1 MICPEC
7 GKETSDAQAF
17 CRQCGAFVRSQFGKV
32 LPTGPLRPIRAA
44 TTGPLVQRVERDSL
58 AQLDWAEIEA
68 LLLAEDDEWPED
80 ESVFVPN
87 EADEE
92 PARAEIADEDFED
105 AQADDLIEQ
114 SLSGQIK
121 REDVLAELETIEA
134 EPAIHETKPAD
145 IPTPPVMIAVAPA
158 ASLEEQFLKTNPEM
172 FAGIEPFIEPDITAA
187 SEPKA
192 KRRWL
197 ATAAMILVPLAFFAG
212 GIAVGIRSNEYVNAK
227 LPAESDVPP
236 VLSEAALPL
245 APSGMVYVPGGN
257 FLMGSDVGDTIS
269 KPPHFVAVGPFFMD
283 VTEVTNQQYA
293 EFLNATGQ
301 VAPTSW
307 KDGVYPETEANYPVT
322 GVTWYEAAEYA
333 AWKGKRL
340 PTEAEWEFAARGPEG
355 RTYPWGDEWDPT
367 LANAGGQLKG
377 LRPVGQGGASPFGIY
392 DMSGNAW
399 EWTSS
404 DARSY
409 PGGKEF
415 PWSRLRLKII
425 RGGNWQSEPRSAT
438 TFFRGFYGAAGE
450 REYNGTSF
458 RCVKDLAK

>member
-7 GKETSDAQAF
+7 GKETSNAQAF

-32 LPTGPLRPIRAA
+32 LPTGPLRPVRSA
-44 TTGPLVQRVERDSL
+44 TTGPLVQRVERDSF
-58 AQLDWAEIEA
+58 AQLDWAEIES
-68 LLLAEDDEWPED
+68 LLLAEGDDWPED

-87 EADEE
+87 DDDAKPAPAETSEE
-92 PARAEIADEDFED
+92 QFED

-114 SLSGQIK
+114 SLSGQVK
-121 REDVLAELETIEA
+121 REDLLAELEQIDE
-134 EPAIHETKPAD
+134 ESSMHETKPAD
-145 IPTPPVMIAVAPA
+145 APAPPIMISVAPA
-158 ASLEEQFLKTNPEM
+158 VSFEDQFLKTNPEM
-172 FAGIEPFIEPDITAA
+172 FAGIEPISEPDIIVE
-187 SEPKA
+187 SKPRSS
-192 KRRWL
+192 RRLL
-197 ATAAMILVPLAFFAG
+197 ATTAMILVPLAFFAA
-212 GIAVGIRSNEYVNAK
+212 GIAVGLRSNDYINAQ
-227 LPAESDVPP
+227 LPRADEVPP
-236 VLSEAALPL
+236 VQTEAPRPI
-245 APSGMVYVPGGN
+245 APNGMAYVPGGD
-257 FLMGSDVGDTIS
+257 FLMGSDAGDTIS
-269 KPPHFVAVGPFFMD
+269 KPPHFVTVAPFFMD

-301 VAPTSW
+301 VAPPSW
-307 KDGVYPETEANYPVT
+307 KDGVYPEAEANFPVT

-340 PTEAEWEFAARGPEG
+340 PTEAEWEFAARGNED
-355 RTYPWGDEWDPT
+355 RIYPWGDEWDPA
-367 LANAGGQLKG
+367 LANADGQLNG
-377 LRPVGQGGASPFGIY
+377 LRPVGQGGMSPFGMY

-415 PWSRLRLKII
+415 PWSRMRLKII
-425 RGGNWQSEPRSAT
+425 RGGNWQSAPRSAT

-458 RCVKDLAK
+458 RCVKDITR

>member
-7 GKETSDAQAF
+7 GKETSNAQAF

-44 TTGPLVQRVERDSL
+44 TTGPLVARVERDSL

-68 LLLAEDDEWPED
+68 LLLAEDDDWPEE

-87 EADEE
+87 EDDAD
-92 PARAEIADEDFED
+92 PAQADAAEEDFED

-121 REDVLAELETIEA
+121 REDVLAELEQIEE
-134 EPAIHETKPAD
+134 EPSIHETKPAD
-145 IPTPPVMIAVAPA
+145 VPAPIAIAPPMIVNPD
-158 ASLEEQFLKTNPEM
+158 EQFLKTNPEM
-172 FAGIEPFIEPDITAA
+172 FAGIEPIRTAEVA
-187 SEPKA
+187 SEPRPKS
-192 KRRWL
+192 RWL
-197 ATAAMILVPLAFFAG
+197 AMAAMVLVPIAFFVG
-212 GIAVGIRSNEYVNAK
+212 GAAVGIRSSGYVNAQ
-227 LPAESDVPP
+227 LPSESAVPP
-236 VLSEAALPL
+236 VLSEAAQPV
-245 APSGMVYVPGGN
+245 APTGMAYVPGGD
-257 FLMGSDVGDTIS
+257 FLMGSDDGDTIS
-269 KPPHFVAVGPFFMD
+269 KPPHFTSVAPFFMD
-283 VTEVTNQQYA
+283 ATEVTNQQYA
-293 EFLNATGQ
+293 EFLSATGE
-301 VAPTSW
+301 VAPPSW
-307 KDGVYPETEANYPVT
+307 KDGVYPEAEANFPVT

-340 PTEAEWEFAARGPEG
+340 PTEAEWEFAARGTEG
-355 RTYPWGDEWDPT
+355 RAYPWGDEWDAT
-367 LANAGGQLKG
+367 LANAGGQTKG

-409 PGGKEF
+409 PAGKEF
-415 PWSRLRLKII
+415 PSSRLRLKII
-425 RGGNWQSEPRSAT
+425 RGGNWQSDTRSAT
-438 TFFRGFYGAAGE
+438 TYFRGFYGAAGE